1 MNISPDLLYIYAAFY
16 IYMLNKLGDKLST
29 ELKKQCNALIK
40 LLGELDDTWKIKGK
54 KNEKK
59 KEKDFDEEIYCAL
72 HRYLDVESNIY
83 SNMKQESCEDNKE
96 SKEFVKTLF
105 TNEEFKQFN
114 LNSKYVGI
122 KNKIEEIKC

>member
-1 MNISPDLLYIYAAFY
+1 
-16 IYMLNKLGDKLST
+16 
-29 ELKKQCNALIK
+29 
-40 LLGELDDTWKIKGK
+40 
-54 KNEKK
+54 
-59 KEKDFDEEIYCAL
+59 
-72 HRYLDVESNIY
+72 
-83 SNMKQESCEDNKE
+83 MKQESCEDNKE